1 MPERRARFHFDNTF
15 VDERRPVGAFIL
27 WQVGDLCC
35 EPGYT
40 VAAHRQAV
48 HELTLAVSGMGEN
61 LAGGTAYP
69 MTPGTLI
76 FNPRGD
82 LHEITAARAQTLRYF
97 YLGFDF
103 PDTPSPSPEIGAL
116 RTFFETCGPCA
127 AADAGALGDTFVRL
141 FGEVNASDAAG
152 KLLCESAMQE
162 ILCLA
167 CRLLGKSGA
176 HPYRA
181 SDARAV
187 DEKLV
192 CDLMHYLDAHP
203 AESGTLSRLTQEFG
217 YSYTH
222 LAQKFAEI
230 TGENLRAYQSR
241 ARFRRAR
248 EYLRRGETVTRTAEL
263 CGYQSIHAF
272 SRAFRRA
279 EGVSPSEFRRKNS
292 A

>member
-15 VDERRPVGAFIL
+15 GDERRPVGAFIL

-103 PDTPSPSPEIGAL
+103 PDTPSPSPRSGRCGRFSRPAAPARQPTRARSATRSCGCSARSTR
-116 RTFFETCGPCA
+116 RT
-127 AADAGALGDTFVRL
+127 R
-141 FGEVNASDAAG
+141 
-152 KLLCESAMQE
+152 
-162 ILCLA
+162 
-167 CRLLGKSGA
+167 
-176 HPYRA
+176 RA
-181 SDARAV
+181 SCCARARCRRYYALPAV
-187 DEKLV
+187 CSEK
-192 CDLMHYLDAHP
+192 AARIRTGPPTP
-203 AESGTLSRLTQEFG
+203 ARS
-217 YSYTH
+217 
-222 LAQKFAEI
+222 
-230 TGENLRAYQSR
+230 
-241 ARFRRAR
+241 
-248 EYLRRGETVTRTAEL
+248 TR
-263 CGYQSIHAF
+263 S
-272 SRAFRRA
+272 S
-279 EGVSPSEFRRKNS
+279 S
-292 A
+292 AT